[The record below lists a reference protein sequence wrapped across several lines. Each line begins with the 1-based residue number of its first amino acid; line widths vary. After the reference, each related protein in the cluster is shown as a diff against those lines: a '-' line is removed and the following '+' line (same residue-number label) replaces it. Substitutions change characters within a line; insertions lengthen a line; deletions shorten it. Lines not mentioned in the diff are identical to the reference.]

1 MNGEESTLLQRIEN
15 KVDGMVE
22 ACAAIPYIREDVSA
36 LLEYEEKQDGRI
48 ALIERDALIARGGMI
63 VVAFL
68 MTIGVALGS
77 IIAAITW

>member
-22 ACAAIPYIREDVSA
+22 SCAAIPYIREDVLA

-48 ALIERDALIARGGMI
+48 TIIERDALIARGGMI

-68 MTIGVALGS
+68 MTMGAAIGS